1 MTGTVTLYTYWRSQ
15 AAFRVRIALR
25 LKGIANEKITLD
37 LLKGDQFAA
46 SYQAL
51 NPEGVVPTLIDGAGE
66 PLVQSL
72 AILEYLDEK
81 YPDPP
86 LLPTELR
93 ARAHARAI
101 AQMVAMDAH
110 PFIVPRVRKYLEE
123 ELGLDEATRAQMGA
137 PLARCGQPRG
147 RAGARQGP
155 AHRALLRRRSA
166 DHRGHLPG
174 GAPDQRQAVR
184 RARAR
189 GLSDRGPHLRQLHGS
204 SRRSP
209 PSTRCASRTR
219 RRNSIPARKRHRAH
233 ARRDSAR
240 RRLSGAPG
248 RRGSALRDRAD
259 VQADRRRVRLGARRA
274 RARGRALHGGLGV
287 RDLPCRAVWPTA

>member
-25 LKGIANEKITLD
+25 LKGIAIEKVTLD

-66 PLVQSL
+66 PLTQSL

-123 ELGLDEATRAQMGA
+123 ELHLDEA
-137 PLARCGQPRG
+137 
-147 RAGARQGP
+147 
-155 AHRALLRRRSA
+155 
-166 DHRGHLPG
+166 
-174 GAPDQRQAVR
+174 
-184 RARAR
+184 ARATWVR
-189 GLSDRGPHLRQLHGS
+189 HWLDEGSRAVEAVLAKDPRTGQFCVGDQVTLADICLAAHLTSAKLFGGRDPKDYPVAGRIYANCMALDAFAAEHPLRQ
-204 SRRSP
+204 P
-209 PSTRCASRTR
+209 
-219 RRNSIPARKRHRAH
+219 
-233 ARRDSAR
+233 D
-240 RRLSGAPG
+240 APK
-248 RRGSALRDRAD
+248 
-259 VQADRRRVRLGARRA
+259 
-274 RARGRALHGGLGV
+274 
-287 RDLPCRAVWPTA
+287 T